1 MVTKLRH
8 GWQEMQASFWFVP
21 TLMVVGAVALA
32 AALIALDTTNEPP
45 LASEWPLIFGA
56 GADGSRALLATV
68 AGSMVT
74 VTGVV
79 FSMTIVALSLT
90 SSQYTSRVLRNFMRD
105 RRNQVVLGVFVGIFA
120 YCLVVL
126 RTIHGDKDEAFVP
139 SLAVLGALVLA
150 FVGIAHLIF
159 FIHHI
164 SMSIQASSII
174 AAAAEETISAIETLF
189 PEKLGDE
196 DDEGPAA
203 SPDASDQGEWITIS
217 AQQTGYLQSVDTDAL
232 LDWARETGSVIRL
245 ERMMG
250 DFVVQGTHLGSILQ
264 SGKHDSNATN
274 GLNGACVLSR
284 LRTVEQDPTFGVRQI
299 VDIALKA
306 LSPGVNDTTTAVIC
320 VDYLSAIF
328 VSLSDRIFRPPHGV
342 DDGVLRVIA
351 RGPSFAELLAEGFDE
366 VRQSAAGNVAVL
378 TRQLGALET
387 LASATSNAARRRAL
401 SQHVELV
408 LATAEDSIPLPA
420 DLEGIQLNA
429 KRLLLTLRGDRSA
442 GDEAPRQ
449 R

>member
-1 MVTKLRH
+1 MLRKRVVTKLRH
-8 GWQEMQASFWFVP
+8 WWQEMQASFWFVP

-32 AALIALDTTNEPP
+32 AALIALDTTNEPQV
-45 LASEWPLIFGA
+45 ASEWPLIFGS

-79 FSMTIVALSLT
+79 FSVTIVALSLT

-189 PEKLGDE
+189 PEKLGDG
-196 DDEGPAA
+196 DDEELAA
-203 SPDASDQGEWITIS
+203 SPDATNESGWKQLS
-217 AQQTGYLQSVDTDAL
+217 AEKNGYLQSVDTDAL
-232 LDWARETGSVIRL
+232 LEWAHETGSIIRL
-245 ERMMG
+245 ERTMG
-250 DFVVQGTHLGSILQ
+250 DFVVEGTCLASVLQ
-264 SGKHDSNATN
+264 SGKQDSNATDK
-274 GLNGACVLSR
+274 LNVTCVLSR
-284 LRTVEQDPTFGVRQI
+284 LRTVEQDPTFGIRQI

-328 VSLSDRIFRPPHGV
+328 VSLSDRIFRPPHGM
-342 DDGVLRVIA
+342 DDGVPRVIA
-351 RGPSFAELLAEGFDE
+351 RGPTFAELLAEGFDE
-366 VRQSAAGNVAVL
+366 IRQSAAGNVAVL

-387 LASATSNAARRRAL
+387 LANATSNAGRRQAL
-401 SQHVELV
+401 SKHVELV
-408 LATAEDSIPLPA
+408 LATAEDSIALPA
-420 DLEGIQLNA
+420 DRVGIQA
-429 KRLLLTLRGDRSA
+429 MAQRLSQALRA
-442 GDEAPRQ
+442 A
-449 R
+449 